1 MTAGADPNWVE
12 ITTLIIGGV
21 GSVTGIVGGVTGIVS
36 AWISCLQWRKI
47 NKKIAMLQDSGAA
60 FEILPAWYTRRM
72 MDDRW
77 LFGLQ
82 TNDGKIIIIRRIK
95 AVSDDAQWM
104 DVELAERDD
113 AERLTEDRGALVFA
127 VAGDRTEASIRI
139 SNIVA
144 AYDLD
149 TS

>member
-1 MTAGADPNWVE
+1 MTPAWVE
-12 ITTLIIGGV
+12 IAGFYVAVIGGLV
-21 GSVTGIVGGVTGIVS
+21 GIGS
-36 AWISCLQWRKI
+36 AWIAWLQWQKT

-72 MDDRW
+72 MDEYW

-82 TNDGKIIIIRRIK
+82 TSDGKIIVIRRIT
-95 AVSDDAQWM
+95 ALSDDAQWM
-104 DVELAERDD
+104 DVELAEKDD
-113 AERLTEDRGALVFA
+113 AAHLGEERGALVYA
-127 VAGDRTEASIRI
+127 VAGDRTAASIRI

-144 AYDLD
+144 AYDLV